1 MITCSKNITKEIQ
14 CDGEKIDQIVSTR
27 LVHYKKSFRM
37 KLL

>member
-27 LVHYKKSFRM
+27 LVHYKSFRM